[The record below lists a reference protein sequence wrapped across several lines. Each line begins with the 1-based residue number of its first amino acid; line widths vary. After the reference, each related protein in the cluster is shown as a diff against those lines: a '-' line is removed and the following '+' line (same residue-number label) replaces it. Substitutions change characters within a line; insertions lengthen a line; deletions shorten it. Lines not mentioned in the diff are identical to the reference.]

1 MPRLPRTPPR
11 KEKLRGDATPKKG
24 PPAADPAPT
33 PKSSGWGQ
41 LRIFAL
47 SGIALCATTGYLAYR
62 LCQTP
67 QRWPIFPLAEVGQW
81 PLEQKL
87 YNSLSTDR
95 ASTLEV
101 PVTDINRHLARH
113 LLAHPAIGAKSPSLE
128 AVHVSGHANQPE
140 IAARFRWNLLPLHL
154 RATASRTPKENRS
167 GQDTGYSITEISIG
181 TLRMPE
187 SVRDPILKWFNPLM
201 ATLKREKYL
210 LKRSVDIVTKPES
223 VLFNVSANP
232 VSSNPAAATAPAS
245 PKPAP
250 SKAPEKPSTV
260 APTTNSTKT
269 PTQPTPTPTANPNVP
284 KALPTVPK
292 PPPKAERVP

>member
-24 PPAADPAPT
+24 PAAADPAPIH
-33 PKSSGWGQ
+33 KSHGWSQ

-47 SGIALCATTGYLAYR
+47 SAIALCAAAGYLTYR

-67 QRWPIFPLAEVGQW
+67 QNWPLFPLAEVGQW

-101 PVTDINRHLARH
+101 SVIDINRHLARH

-140 IAARFRWNLLPLHL
+140 IAARFRWKLFPLHL
-154 RATASRTPKENRS
+154 RATASRTPKENRN
-167 GQDTGYSITEISIG
+167 GQDTGYSITEIFIG
-181 TLRMPE
+181 TLRMPD
-187 SVRDPILKWFNPLM
+187 SLRDPITRWFNPLM

-210 LKRSVDIVTKPES
+210 LKRSVDIVTKPET

-232 VSSNPAAATAPAS
+232 VSSNQTAAPAAPAPS
-245 PKPAP
+245 PKPGS

-260 APTTNSTKT
+260 APIT
-269 PTQPTPTPTANPNVP
+269 PPAKAPPQPTPSPNPNVP

>member
-24 PPAADPAPT
+24 PSAADPP
-33 PKSSGWGQ
+33 PSHKSHGWNQ

-47 SGIALCATTGYLAYR
+47 SAIALCATAGYLTYR

-67 QRWPIFPLAEVGQW
+67 QNWPLFPLAEVGQW

-101 PVTDINRHLARH
+101 SVIDINRHLARH

-140 IAARFRWNLLPLHL
+140 IAARFRWKLFPLHL
-154 RATASRTPKENRS
+154 RATASRTPKENRDS
-167 GQDTGYSITEISIG
+167 QDTSYSITEISIG
-181 TLRMPE
+181 TLRIPE
-187 SVRDPILKWFNPLM
+187 AVRTPVLNWFNPLM

-210 LKRSVDIVTKPES
+210 LKRSVNIVTKPEA
-223 VLFNVSANP
+223 VLFNVRANP
-232 VSSNPAAATAPAS
+232 VSSNQTSS
-245 PKPAP
+245 PKT
-250 SKAPEKPSTV
+250 PEKPSAA
-260 APTTNSTKT
+260 APFTNPAKAPS
-269 PTQPTPTPTANPNVP
+269 PNPNVP

>member
-24 PPAADPAPT
+24 PPAADPAPSL
-33 PKSSGWGQ
+33 KGHGWSQ

-47 SGIALCATTGYLAYR
+47 IAIALCAVAGYLTYR

-67 QRWPIFPLAEVGQW
+67 HNWPLFPLAEVGQW

-101 PVTDINRHLARH
+101 SVNDINRHLARH

-140 IAARFRWNLLPLHL
+140 IAARFRWKLFPLHL
-154 RATASRTPKENRS
+154 RATASRTPKENRGS
-167 GQDTGYSITEISIG
+167 QDTGYSITEISIG
-181 TLRMPE
+181 TLRIPE
-187 SVRDPILKWFNPLM
+187 AVRTPVLSWFNPLM

-223 VLFNVSANP
+223 VLFNVRANP
-232 VSSNPAAATAPAS
+232 VSSNQTSSPTPAT
-245 PKPAP
+245 PKP
-250 SKAPEKPSTV
+250 SS
-260 APTTNSTKT
+260 SS
-269 PTQPTPTPTANPNVP
+269 NVP

-292 PPPKAERVP
+292 PPTKAERVP